1 MLTMQVGD
9 IWQYDLRSLYPPSS
23 SYHKFEHWLV
33 LDVLPGDE
41 YAKLLDY
48 ASSYYRKED
57 VIIHYLCMETGQQS
71 YKVFAHKEWDNNK
84 GIVNL
89 QGNPYYKKVA

>member
-9 IWQYDLRSLYPPSS
+9 IWTYDLRELYPPSS

-41 YAKLLDY
+41 YSKLLDY
-48 ASSYYRKED
+48 VATYYKKED
-57 VIIHYLCMETGQQS
+57 VIIHYLCMETGQQA
-71 YKVFAHKEWDNNK
+71 YKAFSHRDWGN
-84 GIVNL
+84 INL
-89 QGNPYYKKVA
+89 QGNPYYRKVA

>member
-1 MLTMQVGD
+1 MLKLMVGD
-9 IWQYDLRSLYPPSS
+9 IWEYDLRSLYPPSS

-48 ASSYYRKED
+48 VVTCYNKED
-57 VIIHYLCMETGQQS
+57 VIIHYLCMETGQQA
-71 YKVFAHKEWDNNK
+71 YKVFAHRDWGKL
-84 GIVNL
+84 NL
-89 QGNPYYKKVA
+89 QGNPYYRKVA

>member
-9 IWQYDLRSLYPPSS
+9 IWQYDLRSLYPQNS

-48 ASSYYRKED
+48 VATYYNKED
-57 VIIHYLCMETGQQS
+57 VIIHYLCMETGQQA
-71 YKVFAHKEWDNNK
+71 YKVFAHRDWGN
-84 GIVNL
+84 INL
-89 QGNPYYKKVA
+89 QGNPYYRKVA